1 MGPRPVGVTIVGIVI
16 VIAGILG
23 LVVSILGFF
32 SGDTA
37 GWGIAVLLLG
47 LVISIVYLLVAKG
60 IFNGNRMS
68 RLIVAIFTVL
78 GLITGV
84 IALFYGTFGA
94 GIVQILWCVLI
105 LALLYAGRAKE
116 FFSA

>member
-1 MGPRPVGVTIVGIVI
+1 MGPRPVGVTIVGIII

-37 GWGIAVLLLG
+37 GWGIAILLLG

-60 IFNGNRMS
+60 IFNGNRGS

-78 GLITGV
+78 GLITG
-84 IALFYGTFGA
+84 IFALFGNVGG
-94 GIVQILWCVLI
+94 GIVQILWSVLI

>member
-1 MGPRPVGVTIVGIVI
+1 MGPRPVGVTIVGIIIVI
-16 VIAGILG
+16 VGILG
-23 LVVSILGFF
+23 LVASILGFF

-78 GLITGV
+78 GLITG
-84 IALFYGTFGA
+84 IFALFSNFGA
-94 GIVQILWCVLI
+94 GIVQILWSVLI

-116 FFSA
+116 FFSV